1 MAILRP
7 ITKSQ
12 YEVSFTALGNAGA
25 PAATYTAVFTKFSG
39 IKDTSESSTYANGT
53 GNRLYHVVGPR
64 KADDVKLT
72 APYDPTIFKSLEQ
85 FWLDY
90 NCNPI
95 TVTITPTSCDGSYQE
110 AFAGYNTVGGQYV
123 CYECQFVSI
132 STADVD
138 RESGNVQEIEVDFTV
153 NYWERT

>member
-1 MAILRP
+1 
-7 ITKSQ
+7 
-12 YEVSFTALGNAGA
+12 
-25 PAATYTAVFTKFSG
+25 VFTKFGG
-39 IKDTSESSTYANGT
+39 IKDSADSSTYANGT

-64 KADDVKLT
+64 KADNVSLT
-72 APYDPTIFKSLEQ
+72 APYDPTIFKALEQ

-95 TVTITPTSCDGSYQE
+95 TITITPRDCSGQNS
-110 AFAGYNTVGGQYV
+110 AAAGGQYI
-123 CYECQFVSI
+123 CYECQFTSI

-138 RESGNVQEIEVDFTV
+138 RESGTVQDIMAEFTV

>member
-7 ITKSQ
+7 ITKAQ
-12 YEVSFTALGNAGA
+12 YEVSFTAIGG
-25 PAATYTAVFTKFSG
+25 PTFTAVFTQFSG
-39 IKDTSESSTYANGT
+39 INDSSDSSTYANGT

-64 KADDVKLT
+64 TADNVTIT
-72 APYDPTIFKSLEQ
+72 APYDPTIFKALEQ

-95 TVTITPTSCDGSYQE
+95 TITVTPRDCSGQGS
-110 AFAGYNTVGGQYV
+110 APAGGQYV

-132 STADVD
+132 TTADVD
-138 RESGNVQEIEVDFTV
+138 RESGDVQTIEVEFTV